1 MSNSKDAVRKILDA
15 VKADKRTSLTAPEGK
30 LVCDA
35 YGIPVPKEGVAKSA
49 AEAAKI
55 ATDMGFPVVMKIV
68 SPDILHKTEAGGVM
82 VGVKTAADAEKNYAT
97 ILANAKKYKAD
108 AKIEG
113 IQVQQML
120 LGGQEVIIG
129 AVTDGSFGK
138 LVAFGLGGVLVEVL
152 KDITFRLAPATKE
165 DALSMLDG
173 IQAHEMLK
181 GVRGSDPAN
190 RDAIADIIVNVSKLI
205 TDFPEIAEMDLNPVF
220 ATKSNAI
227 AADVRIVVDFEPKPP
242 RPRPNHDDIVR
253 QMNRIMKPK
262 SVAVIGASAENGKI
276 GNSVM
281 KNLINGGYK
290 GEIYPIHP
298 KADEIMG
305 KKVYKSV
312 KDVPGE
318 VDIAVFAIPAN
329 FVAGAL
335 IECGEKKVVG
345 AILIPSGYAETG
357 NIKGQEEI
365 QAIGQKYGIRLM
377 GPNIYGFYYTHAN
390 LCATFCTAYDVKGSA
405 ALSSQSGGIG
415 MAIIGFSRSAKMGV
429 SAIVGLGNKSDIDED
444 DLLTFF
450 EQDDNTQIIAQHCED
465 LKDGRAF
472 AEVAKRVSK
481 KKPIVV
487 LKAGRTSAGAKAAS
501 SHTGALAGNDKI
513 YEDVFNQSGVIRA
526 RSLRDMLEFAR
537 GIPVLPT
544 PKGENVVIIT
554 GAGGSG
560 VLLSD
565 ACIDNN
571 LQADDDPAGS
581 RCGVPQVHPAVRR
594 GRQPGRH
601 HRRRAADHLRQHR
614 QARARRP
621 AHPFADPRLLAHHR
635 DAADGVCEEHGRGEE
650 RDEGQGHREADRG
663 LAGRRHRGRGSRRL
677 SLPERHRRLRLLD
690 RNSGRGAR
698 REVQV
703 GARRG
708 PAVSVNSSHSGMR
721 ASRGPGMR
729 IPGSRCARTGMHG
742 NQARFAFQPS
752 RCHRPIQRRG
762 DGEAGAG
769 RQRIDHEILKSG
781 MPARRPELQ
790 NLDHADHHDGDRC
803 REQPV
808 PRIGQAEASP
818 TRTKA
823 SACSPSWPRSEC
835 GRKRGGPSVAKVT
848 AAARSQAMI
857 LRMMVIATG

>member
-1 MSNSKDAVRKILDA
+1 MSNSKDAVRKVLDV

-49 AEAAKI
+49 TEAAKI

-68 SPDILHKTEAGGVM
+68 SPDILHKTEAGGVI
-82 VGVKTAADAEKNYAT
+82 VGVKTAADVEKNYAT
-97 ILANAKKYKAD
+97 ILANAQKYKSD

-113 IQVQQML
+113 IQIQQML

-152 KDITFRLAPATKE
+152 KDITFRLAPATKQ

-181 GVRGSDPAN
+181 GVRGSDPVN
-190 RDAIADIIVNVSKLI
+190 REAIADIIVNVSRLI

-220 ATKSNAI
+220 ASKANSI

-298 KADEIMG
+298 KAEEILG

-312 KDVPGE
+312 KDIPGD
-318 VDIAVFAIPAN
+318 VDIAVFAIPASL
-329 FVAGAL
+329 VAGAL
-335 IECGEKKVVG
+335 VECGEKKVVG

-357 NIKGQEEI
+357 NMKGQEEI

-450 EQDDNTQIIAQHCED
+450 EQDENTQIIAQHCED

-565 ACIDNN
+565 ACIDNKLSLMTIPPDLDTAFRKFIPPFGAAGN
-571 LQADDDPAGS
+571 PVDITGGEPPITYVNTVKLGLEDPRIHALILGYWHTIVTPPMVFARNMVEVKNEMKAKGIEKPIVASLAGDIE
-581 RCGVPQVHPAVRR
+581 VEE
-594 GRQPGRH
+594 
-601 HRRRAADHLRQHR
+601 AADYLYQNGIV
-614 QARARRP
+614 AYAYSTEIP
-621 AHPFADPRLLAHHR
+621 VAVLGAKYKWA
-635 DAADGVCEEHGRGEE
+635 
-650 RDEGQGHREADRG
+650 
-663 LAGRRHRGRGSRRL
+663 
-677 SLPERHRRLRLLD
+677 
-690 RNSGRGAR
+690 RGA
-698 REVQV
+698 
-703 GARRG
+703 G
-708 PAVSVNSSHSGMR
+708 
-721 ASRGPGMR
+721 
-729 IPGSRCARTGMHG
+729 
-742 NQARFAFQPS
+742 
-752 RCHRPIQRRG
+752 
-762 DGEAGAG
+762 
-769 RQRIDHEILKSG
+769 L
-781 MPARRPELQ
+781 L
-790 NLDHADHHDGDRC
+790 
-803 REQPV
+803 
-808 PRIGQAEASP
+808 
-818 TRTKA
+818 
-823 SACSPSWPRSEC
+823 
-835 GRKRGGPSVAKVT
+835 
-848 AAARSQAMI
+848 
-857 LRMMVIATG
+857 

>member
-1 MSNSKDAVRKILDA
+1 MSNSKDAVRKILDLA
-15 VKADKRTSLTAPEGK
+15 KAEKRTSLTAPEGK

-49 AEAAKI
+49 SEAAKI

-68 SPDILHKTEAGGVM
+68 SPDILHKTEAGGVV
-82 VGVKTAADAEKNYAT
+82 VGVKTAADAEKNYGA
-97 ILANAKKYKAD
+97 ILANASKYKSD

-113 IQVQQML
+113 IQIQQML
-120 LGGQEVIIG
+120 LGGQEVIVG

-152 KDITFRLAPATKE
+152 KDITFRLAPATKQ

-181 GVRGSDPAN
+181 GVRGSEPAD
-190 RDAIADIIVNVSKLI
+190 RDAIADIIVNVSKLV

-220 ATKSNAI
+220 ATRANAI
-227 AADVRIVVDFEPKPP
+227 AADVRIVVDFAPKPP

-253 QMNRIMKPK
+253 QMNRIMNPK
-262 SVAVIGASAENGKI
+262 SVAVIGASSESGKI

-290 GEIYPIHP
+290 GEIFPIHP
-298 KADEIMG
+298 KADEILG
-305 KKVYKSV
+305 KKVYRSV

-318 VDIAVFAIPAN
+318 VDIAVFAIPASL
-329 FVAGAL
+329 VAGAL

-357 NIKGQEEI
+357 NVKGQEEI

-377 GPNIYGFYYTHAN
+377 GPNIYGFYYTPAN

-415 MAIIGFSRSAKMGV
+415 MAIIGFSRSARMGV
-429 SAIVGLGNKSDIDED
+429 SAIVGVGNKSDIDED

-487 LKAGRTSAGAKAAS
+487 LKAGRTAAGAKAAS

-537 GIPVLPT
+537 GLPILPT

-565 ACIDNN
+565 ACIDNK
-571 LQADDDPAGS
+571 LSLMTIPPDLDAAFRKFIPPFGAAGNPIDIT
-581 RCGVPQVHPAVRR
+581 GGEPPITYVNTVKL
-594 GRQPGRH
+594 G
-601 HRRRAADHLRQHR
+601 LE
-614 QARARRP
+614 
-621 AHPFADPRLLAHHR
+621 DPRIHALILGYWHTIVTPPMVFAR
-635 DAADGVCEEHGRGEE
+635 NMVEVKNAMKAKGIEKPIV
-650 RDEGQGHREADRG
+650 AS
-663 LAGRRHRGRGSRRL
+663 LAGDIEVEEASDFLYQNGIVAYPYTTEIPVAVLGAKYKWA
-677 SLPERHRRLRLLD
+677 
-690 RNSGRGAR
+690 RGA
-698 REVQV
+698 
-703 GARRG
+703 G
-708 PAVSVNSSHSGMR
+708 
-721 ASRGPGMR
+721 
-729 IPGSRCARTGMHG
+729 
-742 NQARFAFQPS
+742 
-752 RCHRPIQRRG
+752 
-762 DGEAGAG
+762 
-769 RQRIDHEILKSG
+769 L
-781 MPARRPELQ
+781 L
-790 NLDHADHHDGDRC
+790 
-803 REQPV
+803 
-808 PRIGQAEASP
+808 
-818 TRTKA
+818 
-823 SACSPSWPRSEC
+823 
-835 GRKRGGPSVAKVT
+835 
-848 AAARSQAMI
+848 
-857 LRMMVIATG
+857 